1 MSCPDWR
8 ALSAA
13 READPAAELPAWEEA
28 RRHAAH
34 CARCR
39 QAALAA
45 EPLLLFARLPER
57 RVSAD
62 EIGDMQ
68 AAVSAL
74 VRAGRVAQGGSR
86 RAPAARRL
94 SGRLSATRAAAALL
108 VCSLVAFS
116 GAPRTRPSVGAM
128 LAAGDFGAAPGEIL
142 PVGSVVEEIDRPGA
156 RIYELP
162 QADMAVVM
170 IVDASLDV

>member
-39 QAALAA
+39 QTALAA

-57 RVSAD
+57 RVSAG
-62 EIGDMQ
+62 EIGEMQ
-68 AAVSAL
+68 TAVAAL
-74 VRAGRVAQGGSR
+74 VRAGRVAQGSSS
-86 RAPAARRL
+86 APTRHR
-94 SGRLSATRAAAALL
+94 SVGRLSVTRAAAALV
-108 VCSLVAFS
+108 VCSLVALS
-116 GAPRTRPSVGAM
+116 GAPRSRPSGGAL
-128 LAAGDFGAAPGEIL
+128 LAGGDFGPAQGGLP
-142 PVGSVVEEIDRPGA
+142 PVGSVVEELDRPGA